1 MYVDYTV
8 EMKQSKS
15 GFTIVE
21 LIVVIVVIAI
31 LATIGIISYRGMQE
45 RAVAAAYMVA
55 ADQWEKLLRLEY
67 AQTGTIPSTN
77 LQTYC
82 LGRSLND
89 FPAVS
94 GYSTGECT
102 AGIDTATNT
111 TATTSFSESYISQ
124 FATRNDF
131 PSGLVRD
138 TSSRLP
144 GFQGR
149 TRGISILSHTDD
161 GETIVYL
168 IWAPPRNG
176 MCGKGNEWNE
186 IAPQQDPIAN
196 TGSCGLL
203 LSF

>member
-1 MYVDYTV
+1 
-8 EMKQSKS
+8 MKQSKS
-15 GFTIVE
+15 GFTIIE
-21 LIVVIVVIAI
+21 LLVVIIVIAI
-31 LATIGIISYRGMQE
+31 LATISIITYRGIQE
-45 RAVAAAYMVA
+45 RAVAVAYMVA
-55 ADQWEKLLRLEY
+55 VDQWEKLLRLEY

-89 FPAVS
+89 FPAMGDYSS
-94 GYSTGECT
+94 GACVTGV
-102 AGIDTATNT
+102 DTATNT
-111 TATTSFSESYISQ
+111 PTTTSFSESYMSQ
-124 FATRNDF
+124 FATRDDF

-138 TSSRLP
+138 THSRLP

-149 TRGISILSHTDD
+149 SRGIGILAHTDN
-161 GETIVYL
+161 GQTVVYL

-176 MCGKGNEWNE
+176 ICGRGDEWHE
-186 IAPQQDPIAN
+186 IAPEQDPIEN